1 MAKLKQKPEEIHE
14 ILARRLFNR
23 VVSKATVKTLFEL
36 IDDWKTK
43 DSDADVA
50 SCQTALT
57 FLKVCACM
65 LYPSSLALE

>member
-1 MAKLKQKPEEIHE
+1 MVSFRHLQTNFLAKIKSKEEFHE

-36 IDDWKTK
+36 IEEWKGK
-43 DSDADVA
+43 DSDIDAA

-57 FLKVCACM
+57 LLKVQ
-65 LYPSSLALE
+65 